1 MNWIKFKRR
10 NTTKCK
16 SFRAFHLTI
25 IHHITI
31 LLHNLFLIY
40 LPKQFQ
46 QYKPHPSISSK
57 SLSSFELQKRRAK
70 GLCYYTKHKCK
81 AKLTLL
87 VNQDDDSIL
96 GYLPTQAHARWGFI
110 SPTPPSLILQTPWT
124 LPENRQICLNAMM
137 GKINPETLRI
147 HNFIIKNILM
157 NGGNTHNFIQD
168 RLFKY
173 LDQ

>member
-40 LPKQFQ
+40 LPNSSNNINHIQAFQ
-46 QYKPHPSISSK
+46 VKFIFFWVAKTSRKRPLLLYQTQMQSK
-57 SLSSFELQKRRAK
+57 INFIGQSGWWFNFGVLTYTSL
-70 GLCYYTKHKCK
+70 
-81 AKLTLL
+81 
-87 VNQDDDSIL
+87 
-96 GYLPTQAHARWGFI
+96 HARWGFI

-124 LPENRQICLNAMM
+124 LPENRQISLNVMM